1 MNTDPSQEV
10 QTSPPVTPLN
20 QNPPKNFVISIDSSN
35 ALNMDLD
42 GTWTLHEALGAL
54 ILTGINLYANNTQS
68 PGINYLA
75 QLIGQLATSPNA

>member
-10 QTSPPVTPLN
+10 QTSPPVTPPN
-20 QNPPKNFVISIDSSN
+20 QNPQKTFVISIDSNN
-35 ALNMDLD
+35 ALNMNLE

-54 ILTGINLYANNTQS
+54 MLTGINLYANNTQS

-75 QLIGQLATSPNA
+75 QLISQITPASDA